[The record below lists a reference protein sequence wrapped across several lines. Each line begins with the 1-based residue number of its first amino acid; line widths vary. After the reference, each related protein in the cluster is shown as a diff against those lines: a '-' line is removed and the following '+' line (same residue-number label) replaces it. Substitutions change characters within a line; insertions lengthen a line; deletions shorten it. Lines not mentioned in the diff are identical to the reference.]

1 MPYFERKVLREI
13 RKWVDKK
20 TIVVITGMRQVG
32 KTTLC
37 RMLFSE
43 IASENKAFI
52 DLENPLNRKSFQEND
67 YDNIWANLEAY
78 GIKKD
83 RRSYIFLD
91 EIQAMPG
98 IVKPIKYLFDNY
110 DVQFFLMGSS
120 SFYLKNIFPESL
132 AGRKVVFELF
142 PLDFE
147 EFLWFKQVKR
157 DFGRDFAAKERMK
170 NNIMFEKTIKLYE
183 EYISFGG
190 FPKVVLAGTAEEKQK
205 LIEDIYTSY
214 FEKDVKSLADFRD
227 ISKLQETI
235 LLLFQRCGSK
245 LNVSR
250 ISSELGISRETV
262 YSYLSFLEATY
273 FISLVPPYSRSVDRE
288 VSAAKKVYV
297 CDTGILNRI
306 ARVSSGSILENAVF
320 NVLKA
325 GREVRYYQ
333 RRTGVEIDFVLK
345 KEGIALEVKERGT
358 AQDRKRLQNLSGRIG
373 IDESYVITKV
383 FNTDK
388 GFIPVTDL

>member
-1 MPYFERKVLREI
+1 VLREV

-20 TIVVITGMRQVG
+20 AVVVITGMRQVG

-43 IASENKAFI
+43 IASKNKAFI
-52 DLENPLNRKSFQEND
+52 DLENPLNRRAFQEND
-67 YDNIWANLEAY
+67 YDNIWANLAVY

-110 DVQFFLMGSS
+110 DVQFFLTGSS

-147 EFLWFKQVKR
+147 EFLWFKGAGR

-170 NNIMFEKTIKLYE
+170 NRVMFEKTIKLYE
-183 EYISFGG
+183 EYISYGG

-214 FEKDVKSLADFRD
+214 FEKDVRSLADFRD
-227 ISKLQETI
+227 ISKLQEII
-235 LLLFQRCGSK
+235 LLLFQRSGSK

-273 FISLVPPYSRSVDRE
+273 FISLVPPFSRSADRE
-288 VSAAKKVYV
+288 VSAAKKVYI
-297 CDTGILNRI
+297 CDTGILNRV
-306 ARVSSGSILENAVF
+306 ARVSSGALFENAVF

-358 AQDRKRLQNLSGRIG
+358 AHDMKRLENLSGRIG
-373 IDESYVITKV
+373 INESYVITKA
-383 FNTDK
+383 FSADK
-388 GFIPVTDL
+388 GFIPATNL